1 MLCLCHLNYVAS
13 GCRGVILPADGEEK
27 PCGETVTTI
36 NLFSPEVTHHF
47 CLYSIGDNQ
56 FYDFTSLQRG
66 WGSNLATCHFH
77 FPSTWGWVNIQDLI
91 RVVLEEKKPLG
102 RTSNVGEASGPK
114 VTSDRSGL
122 FPSRKSYFCS
132 FYDFYTLL
140 KSLKIFTVSQSKQS
154 CVTVIIL
161 VIDFMHLTIL

>member
-1 MLCLCHLNYVAS
+1 MLWICYLNYVAS
-13 GCRGVILPADGEEK
+13 GCPGVIQQADGEEK
-27 PCGETVTTI
+27 PCGETITTI

-56 FYDFTSLQRG
+56 FYGLTSLQRG
-66 WGSNLATCHFH
+66 WGSNLAMCHFH
-77 FPSTWGWVNIQDLI
+77 FASTWGWVNIQDLV

-114 VTSDRSGL
+114 VTSDTSGL
-122 FPSRKSYFCS
+122 FPSRRSYFYS

-140 KSLKIFTVSQSKQS
+140 KSLKIFTLLQSKQS
-154 CVTVIIL
+154 CVTVKIL